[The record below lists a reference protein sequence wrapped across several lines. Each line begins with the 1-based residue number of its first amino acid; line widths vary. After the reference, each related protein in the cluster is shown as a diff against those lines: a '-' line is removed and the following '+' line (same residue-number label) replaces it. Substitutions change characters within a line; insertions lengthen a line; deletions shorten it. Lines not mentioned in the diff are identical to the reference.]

1 MTTDLAKRDDDMLV
15 KGGKGYEELSGA
27 QRAMLFLVSIDESIA
42 TRVLSR
48 MSEHDVLQLRKAS
61 DGLHEID
68 PPAVI
73 SIYRQFIKEVRKGV
87 PTSLKGSGAYLR
99 RIAGK
104 ALGEGRI
111 ADVWERG
118 VVATGPVAELAKLDV
133 ATVLPLLEREH
144 PQTLAVV
151 FSLMDPGRAGE
162 ILEHF
167 EADQQGEVLRR
178 MALVKKVPAEV
189 LKQIESQFAV
199 ELEALSNVS
208 YEELDGIEAAA
219 SVLKRLEPD
228 KADELID
235 ELSLMDVDA
244 SERIRKAMFTFENLI
259 RVDTRGM
266 QTLLKEVTTDQL
278 VLALK
283 TASEDLREKIFGSV
297 SSRAAA
303 TLRDELDLMGPVKLS
318 DVEQAQEEIVQTAL
332 GLEKDGKIM
341 IAREGGG
348 DYV

>member
-1 MTTDLAKRDDDMLV
+1 MSKLAKRDDDMLV
-15 KGGKGYEELSGA
+15 QGGKGYDELPGA

-42 TRVLSR
+42 TRILSR

-61 DGLHEID
+61 EGLHEID

-73 SIYRQFIKEVRKGV
+73 SIYRSFIGEVRKGV

-118 VVATGPVAELAKLDV
+118 AIATGPVAELAKLDV
-133 ATVLPLLEREH
+133 PTVLPLLEREH

-167 EADQQGEVLRR
+167 ESDQQGEVLRR
-178 MALVKKVPAEV
+178 MATVKKVPQEV
-189 LKQIESQFAV
+189 LKQIEAQFAV

-208 YEELDGIEAAA
+208 SAELDGIEAAT
-219 SVLKRLEPD
+219 SVLKRLEPQ

-235 ELSLMDVDA
+235 ELSLMDVEA
-244 SERIRKAMFTFENLI
+244 SERIRKAMFTFENLT

-283 TASEDLREKIFGSV
+283 TASDDLKEKVFGSV
-297 SSRAAA
+297 SSRASA
-303 TLRDELDLMGPVKLS
+303 TLRDELELMGPVKLS
-318 DVEQAQEEIVQTAL
+318 DVEKAQEEIVQAAL
-332 GLEKDGKIM
+332 ALEKDGKIM

>member
-15 KGGKGYEELSGA
+15 RGGKGYEELSGA

-118 VVATGPVAELAKLDV
+118 VVATSPVAELAKLDV

-199 ELEALSNVS
+199 ELEARSNVS

-283 TASEDLREKIFGSV
+283 TASEDLREKIFGSAPRAPRRRCAT
-297 SSRAAA
+297 SS
-303 TLRDELDLMGPVKLS
+303 TS
-318 DVEQAQEEIVQTAL
+318 W
-332 GLEKDGKIM
+332 
-341 IAREGGG
+341 AR
-348 DYV
+348 